1 MGPKESDL
9 KSLSDINTV
18 VHQIENSTQV
28 TSLTIEEIK
37 NRKCDF
43 CGEIFFQLELLKN
56 HIQTV
61 HAEEGEDKK
70 SPPSLNSTRLVEIF
84 PKLSN
89 HEEKITVSQ
98 IFSKSEIFR
107 AQSFTSLKADL
118 SQDMN

>member
-43 CGEIFFQLELLKN
+43 CGEIFFQSELLKN
-56 HIQTV
+56 HILTV
-61 HAEEGEDKK
+61 HAEGEDKN
-70 SPPSLNSTRLVEIF
+70 SPPSLNSTSFVEIF

-98 IFSKSEIFR
+98 NLFKKVKY
-107 AQSFTSLKADL
+107 LGPNHL
-118 SQDMN
+118 LH